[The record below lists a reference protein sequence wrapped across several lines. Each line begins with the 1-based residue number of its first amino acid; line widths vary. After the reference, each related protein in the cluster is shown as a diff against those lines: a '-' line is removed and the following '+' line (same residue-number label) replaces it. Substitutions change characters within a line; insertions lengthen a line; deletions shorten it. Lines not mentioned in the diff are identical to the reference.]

1 MAFWSVVRVFLF
13 RKNQLLG
20 VIAMEKSSTIDF
32 DRKFAIWI
40 IKYRV
45 VLVIAILLVSSFF
58 AFRFAGLKII
68 TRLEDFAPQGHPYV
82 KVQRLMEKWFQGGN
96 MIQIMLE
103 VKEGTILKAEVLEK
117 LLRINREVLFLEGVI
132 SARVHSIADKKVK
145 MTKGDP
151 EGWIARRLMSMVP
164 RNEEEEETLRMAI
177 LGDDLLY
184 GKLISKDL
192 KAALIRA
199 EFKEDVEYHELFSEL
214 MKIKAE
220 EDDETVDIHI
230 SGRPVMLGW
239 IDYYQ
244 VQLLPVFL
252 LAFLIMAVLLY
263 AAFRSIR
270 GVVLPLLS
278 AFISVVW
285 GMGILGVLGF
295 QLDPMAS
302 IVPFI
307 ILGIGVSHSVQ
318 VIQRYFEECRKGKSS
333 KDAAE
338 EVATVLFKPL
348 FTSIVT
354 DGFAFLTMIAVNIKL
369 LKILAL
375 CGSLSILS
383 ILFNIHILLP
393 ALLSFMPTPRKEKA
407 ERAGR
412 SVWLNWLLTKIA
424 IASTNTRGAW
434 LLVGGFA
441 VLLIFGVLGT
451 VKMQIGGRAPGAGA
465 FYEDSPYAKQ
475 TRAIGRK
482 FAGAV
487 SYNLVIEGKE
497 PNDIQHPAVMQDME
511 KLQEFLN
518 MNPRVGDSLSLAD
531 YVKRMNVVVHGGDE
545 RLYYLPRIG
554 SPELGFYEDTDRVK
568 MAVGEDLFIYSMG
581 TCGEFDFIV
590 DYEYR
595 KTNIQVFLKDME
607 ANTIRNVIRDTKDFV
622 ANNWKS
628 DNVKVHIAGGLAGVV
643 GAINEE
649 LSAGMIENMVQI
661 SLIVFIFCVVLL
673 RSVVGALIV
682 VVSLFT
688 RVIIVYGVMG
698 FVPIPLTLYTMPVA
712 SLGIGIGV
720 DYVIYVLVRIQEEY
734 ANKSGGDI
742 QQATI
747 NALTT
752 TGKAVFYTTMS
763 VVLGVMVFFFS
774 PLKFQF
780 ELGSMI
786 GLIIFLNGLGAIAL
800 ISPIVFL
807 IKPKF
812 IFKQKK

>member
-1 MAFWSVVRVFLF
+1 MKKDSM
-13 RKNQLLG
+13 G
-20 VIAMEKSSTIDF
+20 F

-40 IKYRV
+40 LKYRIP
-45 VLVIAILLVSSFF
+45 LVIAILVVSSLF
-58 AFRFAGLKII
+58 AMRFAGLKII
-68 TRLEDFAPQGHPYV
+68 TKLEDFAPQGHPYV

-96 MIQIMLE
+96 MVQIMLE
-103 VKEGTILKAEVLEK
+103 VKEGTILEPEVLEK
-117 LLRINREVLFLEGVI
+117 LIRINRDVLFLDGVI
-132 SARVHSIADKKVK
+132 TARVHSIADRKVK
-145 MTKGDP
+145 MTLGYP
-151 EGWIARRLMSMVP
+151 GGWIARRLISMVP
-164 RNEEEEETLRMAI
+164 KNEEEKETLKTAI

-184 GKLISKDL
+184 GKLVSKDL

-199 EFKEDVEYHELFSEL
+199 EFKEDVEYHELFSAL
-214 MKIKAE
+214 RKIKAE
-220 EDDETVDIHI
+220 EEDENVTIHI

-252 LAFLIMAVLLY
+252 LAFFIMAVLLY
-263 AAFRSIR
+263 SAFRCIR
-270 GVVLPLLS
+270 GVALPLFS
-278 AFISVVW
+278 AFVSVVW
-285 GMGILGVLGF
+285 GMGILGYLGF

-318 VIQRYFEECRKGKSS
+318 VVQRYFEECRKGKNSRE
-333 KDAAE
+333 AAE

-348 FTSIVT
+348 FTSITT
-354 DGFAFLTMIAVNIKL
+354 DGFAFLTMIAVDIKL
-369 LKILAL
+369 LKVLAL

-383 ILFNIHILLP
+383 ILFNVHILLP
-393 ALLSFMPTPRKEKA
+393 ALLSFMPTPSKKMA
-407 ERAGR
+407 ERAVR
-412 SVWLNWLLTKIA
+412 AIWLSSLLRRIA
-424 IASTNTRGAW
+424 VISTSKRGAW
-434 LLVGGFA
+434 YLLGGF
-441 VLLIFGVLGT
+441 LILVSLGVWGT
-451 VKMQIGGRAPGAGA
+451 FKMEIGGRAPGAGA
-465 FYEDSPYAKQ
+465 FYDDSPYAQQ

-487 SYNLVIEGKE
+487 SYNLVLEGE
-497 PNDIQHPAVMQDME
+497 GPNDIQDPAVMQDME
-511 KLQEFLN
+511 NLQEFLN
-518 MNPRVGDSLSLAD
+518 RNPRVGDSLSLAD

-545 RLYYLPRIG
+545 RLYYLPKIG
-554 SPELGFYEDTDRVK
+554 DPELGFYENTDRVK

-595 KTNIQVFLKDME
+595 ETNIQFYLKDME
-607 ANTIRNVIRDTKDFV
+607 ADTIRKVIKDTKDFV

-628 DNVKVHIAGGLAGVV
+628 KNIKVHIAGGLAGVV
-643 GAINEE
+643 GAVNEE
-649 LSAGMIENMVQI
+649 LRSGMIENMVQI

-682 VVSLFT
+682 LVSLFT
-688 RVIIVYGVMG
+688 RVIIVYGAMG
-698 FVPIPLTLYTMPVA
+698 FAPIPLTLYTMPVA

-734 ANKSGGDI
+734 ANREDKDI

-747 NALTT
+747 EALTT
-752 TGKAVFYTTMS
+752 TGKAVFYTTMA

-812 IFKQKK
+812 IFKPKK

>member
-1 MAFWSVVRVFLF
+1 MKKDSP
-13 RKNQLLG
+13 K
-20 VIAMEKSSTIDF
+20 F
-32 DRKFAIWI
+32 DRRFAIWI
-40 IKYRV
+40 LKYRIP
-45 VLVIAILLVSSFF
+45 LIIVILICSGFF
-58 AFRFAGLKII
+58 GARFAGLKVI
-68 TRLEDFAPQGHPYV
+68 TKLEDFAPQGHPYV

-96 MIQIMLE
+96 MVQIMLE
-103 VKEGTILKAEVLEK
+103 VKEGNILQPEILEK
-117 LLRINREVLFLEGVI
+117 LLRINREVLFLEGI
-132 SARVHSIADKKVK
+132 ITARVHSIADRKVK
-145 MTKGDP
+145 MTKGYP
-151 EGWIARRLMSMVP
+151 GGWIARRLMSMVP
-164 RNEEEEETLRMAI
+164 KNEAEKQTLRSSI

-199 EFKEDVEYHELFSEL
+199 EFKEDVEYHQLFNDL
-214 MKIKAE
+214 MKIKEE
-220 EDDETVDIHI
+220 EDDESVDIHI

-244 VQLLPVFL
+244 MQLLPVFL
-252 LAFLIMAVLLY
+252 IAFIIMALLLY
-263 AAFRSIR
+263 SAFRCKR
-270 GVVLPLLS
+270 GVILPLLS
-278 AFISVVW
+278 AIISVIW
-285 GMGILGVLGF
+285 GMGILGLLGF

-302 IVPFI
+302 IVPFL
-307 ILGIGVSHSVQ
+307 ILGIGASHSVQ
-318 VIQRYFEECRKGKSS
+318 VIQRYYEECRKGRDS
-333 KDAAE
+333 KAAAE
-338 EVATVLFKPL
+338 EVATVLLKPL
-348 FTSIVT
+348 FTSVTT

-369 LKILAL
+369 LKVLAL

-383 ILFNIHILLP
+383 ILLNVHILMP
-393 ALLSFMPTPRKEKA
+393 ALLSFLPTPTKVQA
-407 ERAGR
+407 ERAGKA
-412 SVWLNWLLTKIA
+412 VWLSGLLTKIA
-424 IASTNTRGAW
+424 TLSTNRKGAW
-434 LLVGGFA
+434 CLVGGFL
-441 VLLIFGVLGT
+441 VLVAFGIWGT
-451 VKMQIGGRAPGAGA
+451 SRMEIGGRAPGAGA
-465 FYEDSPYAKQ
+465 FYDDSPYAQQ
-475 TRAIGRK
+475 TRTIGKK
-482 FAGAV
+482 FAGAI
-487 SYNLVIEGKE
+487 SYNLVLEGKE
-497 PNDIQHPAVMQDME
+497 MNDIQHPAIMQDIE
-511 KLQEFLN
+511 NLQEFLN
-518 MNPRVGDSLSLAD
+518 MDPKVGDSLSLAD

-545 RLYYLPRIG
+545 RLYYLPKTG
-554 SPELGFYEDTDRVK
+554 DPELGFYENTERLK
-568 MAVGEDLFIYSMG
+568 LAVGEDLFIYSMG

-590 DYEYR
+590 DYEYQ
-595 KTNIQVFLKDME
+595 KTNIQVYLKDME
-607 ANTIRNVIRDTKDFV
+607 ADTIRKVIRDTKDFV

-628 DNVKVHIAGGLAGVV
+628 KNVKVYIAGGLAGVV

-649 LSAGMIENMVQI
+649 LQSGMVENMVQI

-682 VVSLFT
+682 LISLFT

-734 ANKSGGDI
+734 ANRNDGDI

-752 TGKAVFYTTMS
+752 TGKAVFYTAMS

-786 GLIIFLNGLGAIAL
+786 ALIIFLNGLGAIAL

-812 IFKQKK
+812 IFKPKK

>member
-1 MAFWSVVRVFLF
+1 
-13 RKNQLLG
+13 
-20 VIAMEKSSTIDF
+20 
-32 DRKFAIWI
+32 
-40 IKYRV
+40 
-45 VLVIAILLVSSFF
+45 
-58 AFRFAGLKII
+58 
-68 TRLEDFAPQGHPYV
+68 
-82 KVQRLMEKWFQGGN
+82 
-96 MIQIMLE
+96 
-103 VKEGTILKAEVLEK
+103 
-117 LLRINREVLFLEGVI
+117 
-132 SARVHSIADKKVK
+132 
-145 MTKGDP
+145 
-151 EGWIARRLMSMVP
+151 
-164 RNEEEEETLRMAI
+164 
-177 LGDDLLY
+177 
-184 GKLISKDL
+184 
-192 KAALIRA
+192 
-199 EFKEDVEYHELFSEL
+199 
-214 MKIKAE
+214 
-220 EDDETVDIHI
+220 
-230 SGRPVMLGW
+230 
-239 IDYYQ
+239 
-244 VQLLPVFL
+244 
-252 LAFLIMAVLLY
+252 
-263 AAFRSIR
+263 
-270 GVVLPLLS
+270 
-278 AFISVVW
+278 
-285 GMGILGVLGF
+285 MGILGVLGF

-307 ILGIGVSHSVQ
+307 IVGIGVSHSVQ

-497 PNDIQHPAVMQDME
+497 ENDIQHPAVMQDME

-622 ANNWKS
+622 AKNWKS

-649 LSAGMIENMVQI
+649 LSTGMIENMIQI

-673 RSVVGALIV
+673 RSVVGGLIV

-763 VVLGVMVFFFS
+763 VVMGVMVFFFS

>member
-1 MAFWSVVRVFLF
+1 
-13 RKNQLLG
+13 
-20 VIAMEKSSTIDF
+20 MEKSSIDF

-96 MIQIMLE
+96 MVQIMLE
-103 VKEGTILKAEVLEK
+103 VKEGTILKAEILEK

-164 RNEEEEETLRMAI
+164 KNEEEEETLRMAI

-184 GKLISKDL
+184 GKLVSKDL

-199 EFKEDVEYHELFSEL
+199 EFKEDVEYHELFSDL

-451 VKMQIGGRAPGAGA
+451 AKMQIGGRAPGAGA

-497 PNDIQHPAVMQDME
+497 QNDIQHPAVMQDME

-590 DYEYR
+590 DYEYQ

-607 ANTIRNVIRDTKDFV
+607 ATTIRNVIRDTKEFV